1 MMGYYLMKALH
12 VLCAVVWV
20 GGMFFAIMV
29 LRPSLAALEPPQ
41 RMALHTQVFHRFF
54 KIVWHV
60 MPLIILSGYAMIFA
74 VFGGMAGVRWPVHVM
89 TLLGLI
95 MAAVFMFLYFV
106 PYRRFQA
113 ATDGPSKAAAADM
126 LRKLITVN
134 LAIGIVT
141 IVVAH
146 FR

>member
-1 MMGYYLMKALH
+1 MTAYFLMKALH
-12 VLCAVVWV
+12 VLCAVVWI
-20 GGMFFAIMV
+20 GGMFFAILV
-29 LRPSLAALEPPQ
+29 LRPSLGVLEPAQ
-41 RMALHTQVFHRFF
+41 RLALHGQVFQRFF

-60 MPLIILSGYAMIFA
+60 MPLIILSGYAMIFT

-95 MAAVFMFLYFV
+95 MGAVFVFLYFV

-113 ATDGPSKAAAADM
+113 ATDGLSKADAVDVV
-126 LRKLITVN
+126 RKLITLN
-134 LAIGIVT
+134 LGLGILTV
-141 IVVAH
+141 VVAH

>member
-1 MMGYYLMKALH
+1 MTAYFLMKALH
-12 VLCAVVWV
+12 VLCAVVWI
-20 GGMFFAIMV
+20 GGMFFAILV
-29 LRPSLAALEPPQ
+29 LRPSLAVLEPAQ
-41 RMALHTQVFHRFF
+41 RLALHGQVFQRFF

-60 MPLIILSGYAMIFA
+60 MPLSILSGYAMIFTA
-74 VFGGMAGVRWPVHVM
+74 FGGMAGVRWPVHVM

-95 MAAVFMFLYFV
+95 MAVVFVFLYFV

-113 ATDGPSKAAAADM
+113 ATDGPSKAAAVDM
-126 LRKLITVN
+126 VRKLITVN